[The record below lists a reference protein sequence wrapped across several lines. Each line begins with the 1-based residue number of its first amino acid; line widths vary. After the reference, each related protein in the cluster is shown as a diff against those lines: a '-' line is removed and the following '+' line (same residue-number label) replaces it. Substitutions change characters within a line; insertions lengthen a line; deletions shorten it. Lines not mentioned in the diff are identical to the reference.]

1 MTTTDWSW
9 SQTMKA
15 PTFPPSSTEEP
26 STTTN
31 NNSMPSAQLSSFNS
45 SWNLRPTR
53 PSLLTNLTRTSR
65 KRSRSDA
72 EADSDEPDSSLPST
86 AKRTPSPPKQDPSSY
101 FAMSIDPQRP
111 SISPWAEELSE
122 KLRDLRPD
130 LVSRKSIRL
139 DRSATTSLDNLHKV
153 ASVSNAIDSAHP
165 MSSDDNDIGPGAA
178 FIDQPP
184 IDTATQTLGIGWT
197 SMPTSDPTM
206 AAAMRGYARYIETQ
220 FPLQAVSIV
229 WQNRSMPAYL
239 VCATTRPRVAW
250 SHTGYVPGSPGYY
263 LFDEEL
269 QQCRLVAKSWERAI
283 DNLRAAGGVVF
294 EGAEVMRS
302 GEEVAG
308 VEHGEV
314 EPYYV
319 QGMMEAGSVGLQNA
333 DGAWVMQGSG
343 AIVAGGGDGMDVD

>member
-1 MTTTDWSW
+1 
-9 SQTMKA
+9 
-15 PTFPPSSTEEP
+15 
-26 STTTN
+26 
-31 NNSMPSAQLSSFNS
+31 
-45 SWNLRPTR
+45 
-53 PSLLTNLTRTSR
+53 
-65 KRSRSDA
+65 
-72 EADSDEPDSSLPST
+72 
-86 AKRTPSPPKQDPSSY
+86 
-101 FAMSIDPQRP
+101 
-111 SISPWAEELSE
+111 
-122 KLRDLRPD
+122 
-130 LVSRKSIRL
+130 
-139 DRSATTSLDNLHKV
+139 
-153 ASVSNAIDSAHP
+153 
-165 MSSDDNDIGPGAA
+165 
-178 FIDQPP
+178 
-184 IDTATQTLGIGWT
+184 
-197 SMPTSDPTM
+197 
-206 AAAMRGYARYIETQ
+206 
-220 FPLQAVSIV
+220 
-229 WQNRSMPAYL
+229 MPAYL